1 MSRYDPQGYRQL
13 RGIDSSPRRQI
24 LGYSRLA
31 QGGADQA
38 RARAEQRLALARDP
52 AAANAQRRSRRVAE
66 AKADGTFDETRD
78 DYNEEGQAAGMEM
91 DKSGNIR
98 KKTMVNVGYTG
109 DTKYTPKKP
118 ASMPALD
125 YSRPAGQRI
134 TDAMNE
140 ASDMSKPEGLL
151 DMAKKARRRNTY
163 VIP

>member
-1 MSRYDPQGYRQL
+1 MARYDSQGYRQL

-38 RARAEQRLALARDP
+38 RARAEERLAMARDP

-66 AKADGTFDETRD
+66 AKAEGTFDETRD
-78 DYNEEGQAAGMEM
+78 AYNEEGQDAGVEM
-91 DKSGNIR
+91 DKSGNIKR
-98 KKTMVNVGYTG
+98 KPQSILKTKTA
-109 DTKYTPKKP
+109 YTPTP
-118 ASMPALD
+118 AAKMPALD

-151 DMAKKARRRNTY
+151 DVAKKARRRNTY

>member
-1 MSRYDPQGYRQL
+1 MSRYDQQGYRQL

-52 AAANAQRRSRRVAE
+52 AAANAERRSRRVAE
-66 AKADGTFDETRD
+66 AKAEGTFDETRD
-78 DYNEEGQAAGMEM
+78 AYNDEGLDAGVEM
-91 DKSGNIR
+91 DKSGNIKR
-98 KKTMVNVGYTG
+98 KPQSILKTKTA
-109 DTKYTPKKP
+109 YTPTAP

-134 TDAMNE
+134 ADAVNE
-140 ASDMSKPEGLL
+140 ASDMSKPAGLL